1 MAKEAP
7 IETEGT
13 VLDAL
18 VGSKFRV
25 KIDNTDHTVLAHI
38 SGRLRIHFIK
48 LLPGD
53 RVKIEMS
60 PYDMTKGRI
69 TYRL

>member
-1 MAKEAP
+1 MVKEKP
-7 IETEGT
+7 VEVEGE
-13 VLDAL
+13 VVEAL

-25 KIDNTDHTVLAHI
+25 KIDNTEHTVLAHI

-48 LLPGD
+48 LIPGD
-53 RVKIEMS
+53 RVKLEMS
-60 PYDMTKGRI
+60 PYDTTKGRI